1 MKLNLLI
8 VISTLFLTLCA
19 GNSFAQ
25 SELPAAKPNIAPVK
39 AKVYFSRDSIKNT
52 DPSLNGQYKFILSRT
67 RTSAEGYKLIS
78 PNRLTLLWKNV
89 TDTLRKERAERKN
102 LQEKLSEKEKTIT
115 YLKTELSGKDESL
128 NDRDD
133 KLNEIKFLGIAFD
146 KGTYNLIVWSV
157 IGILAIALI
166 VVIATAGKKIIEA
179 KHRIQLYDEISE
191 EYQTFKSKTV
201 EKERKFARELQD
213 ERNKLDDL
221 LNKK

>member
-1 MKLNLLI
+1 M
-8 VISTLFLTLCA
+8 
-19 GNSFAQ
+19 
-25 SELPAAKPNIAPVK
+25 
-39 AKVYFSRDSIKNT
+39 
-52 DPSLNGQYKFILSRT
+52 
-67 RTSAEGYKLIS
+67 
-78 PNRLTLLWKNV
+78 
-89 TDTLRKERAERKN
+89 
-102 LQEKLSEKEKTIT
+102 
-115 YLKTELSGKDESL
+115 
-128 NDRDD
+128 
-133 KLNEIKFLGIAFD
+133 
-146 KGTYNLIVWSV
+146 WSV